1 MSRLSGLVQKKIGG
15 EDPDDT
21 MQDIMEA
28 LGTESQG
35 IPEVGKY
42 YTFVYSPKTP
52 NIQYDEFPLVAV
64 TEIFSWGF
72 RGLNYHW
79 PGFRQY
85 TYPEIVEGIY
95 NIEDGGELEDAKRL
109 SYGKKR
115 LNN

>member
-1 MSRLSGLVQKKIGG
+1 
-15 EDPDDT
+15 

-72 RGLNYHW
+72 RGLNYHYR
-79 PGFRQY
+79 F
-85 TYPEIVEGIY
+85 
-95 NIEDGGELEDAKRL
+95 
-109 SYGKKR
+109 
-115 LNN
+115 

>member
-1 MSRLSGLVQKKIGG
+1 MSRLSKLVEEKIGG

-21 MQDIMEA
+21 MTDVMEA
-28 LGTESQG
+28 LGTESQET
-35 IPEVGKY
+35 PVVGKY

-64 TEIFSWGF
+64 TETFSWGF
-72 RGLNYHW
+72 RGINYHW

-85 TYPEIVEGIY
+85 TYSEIVGGTY
-95 NIEDGGELEDAKRL
+95 NVESGEELEDAKRL

>member
-1 MSRLSGLVQKKIGG
+1 MSRLSNLVKKKIGG

-21 MQDIMEA
+21 MEDVMEA
-28 LGTESQG
+28 LGAESQSV
-35 IPEVGKY
+35 PEVGKY

-64 TEIFSWGF
+64 TEVFSWGF

-85 TYPEIVEGIY
+85 TFPEIVGGTY
-95 NIEDGGELEDAKRL
+95 NIEDGEELEDAKRL